1 MSRIN
6 VPVGGLA
13 GVNRSA
19 ELPPA
24 PQSIVLTPVAPVT
37 GVNLNNSLQQVMGL
51 LQAGA
56 QLGNQI
62 KSYYNEKAQE
72 ANHLAVSNRAR
83 QAQLTGVG
91 DDAALQDSERVKNLS
106 KNPLDPSVQE
116 YKIPTSV
123 PDDGLD
129 NYVWQ
134 YAAAKTGKPK
144 DDPVTIGFYNKMAPA
159 MIGQNLSLRITER
172 NTLIE
177 EKTNTLVNGLAVS
190 SGAPTIQE
198 FSAAIGKPITDLQQ
212 SDLYLQSARVAESRG
227 FHPRAVELLALGSVN
242 GSPDAIR
249 VATNDIKESYSK
261 RNKDEITKQIQY
273 LGDSYAKPGFNTLE
287 FRNEISARARTIS
300 FGIANIQDAD
310 KWSKDGAAV
319 MQTIDTVVMDS
330 SISPSTRIDFLHAIM
345 DGQYSYPSTSIDA
358 QNQPIV
364 KRRRVFEPNTV
375 EYTALALRMDRLIQV
390 EEESMKRASAS
401 ARNIS
406 ESMDASILTDLSSIQ
421 DKSDP
426 KAYQKILEDGTAKF
440 GSQYGERLRAV
451 AGEAKNNLS
460 GGVFVVA
467 LDKVTKTVDPA
478 KLNGLMS
485 DNLYLSTSG
494 YLEPQH
500 YTQILAQRDK
510 QLKGG
515 EFIHGTTMFD
525 DLRASLASSFDAY
538 GAKKQ
543 LELTPGQPPAINLQ
557 TGAMMFLRDPQAAL
571 KKQQMLQDF
580 DESLALTV
588 SKYDLSGDP
597 QNTRK
602 FILEQMKQRYG
613 ITAVMSY
620 YDTGAWAGTVEEN
633 NRAIMNQQRMQ
644 R

>member
-13 GVNRSA
+13 GVNRAA

-83 QAQLTGVG
+83 QAQLIGVG

-116 YKIPTSV
+116 YKIPNSV
-123 PDDGLD
+123 PDDGLSD
-129 NYVWQ
+129 YVWK
-134 YAAAKTGKPK
+134 YSVAKTGKPTT
-144 DDPVTIGFYNKMAPA
+144 DPITQGYYNKMAPG
-159 MIGQNLSLRITER
+159 MIGQNAALRIIER

-177 EKTNTLVNGLAVS
+177 DKTNTLVNGLSVS
-190 SGAPTIQE
+190 SGAPTLKE
-198 FSAAIGKPITDLQQ
+198 AAAAIGKPITDSEYSVL
-212 SDLYLQSARVAESRG
+212 LLQSAREAEARG
-227 FHPRAVELLALGSVN
+227 NHPRAIELLALGSN
-242 GSPDAIR
+242 HGSPDAIR

-261 RNKDEITKQIQY
+261 RNTAEITNQIQY

-287 FRNEISARARTIS
+287 FRKEVSARASTIS
-300 FGIANIQDAD
+300 FGIANIQDAGT
-310 KWSKDGAAV
+310 WTKDGAAV

-330 SISPSTRIDFLHAIM
+330 SISPSTRIDFLHAVM
-345 DGQYSYPSTSIDA
+345 EGQYSYPSTAIDA

-364 KRRRVFEPNTV
+364 KRRRVFDVNSV
-375 EYTALALRMDRLIQV
+375 EYTTLALRMDRLIQV
-390 EEESMKRASAS
+390 EEESTKRASA
-401 ARNIS
+401 ATRNFS
-406 ESMDASILTDLSSIQ
+406 ESMDASIVTSLGSMK

-426 KAYQKILEDGTAKF
+426 KAYEEILKQGTLKF
-440 GSQYGERLRAV
+440 GPNFQERLRTV

-467 LDKVTKTVDPA
+467 LDKVSKTVDPA

-485 DNLYLSTSG
+485 DNLFLSTSG

-515 EFIHGTTMFD
+515 EFINGTTMFD
-525 DLRASLASSFDAY
+525 DLRASLASSFDAH
-538 GAKKQ
+538 AAQKQ
-543 LELTPGQPPAINLQ
+543 LELTPGQPPVINLQ
-557 TGAMMFLRDPQAAL
+557 TGAMVFIKNPISALR
-571 KKQQMLQDF
+571 KQQMLQDY